1 MINVHALRE
10 RRACMLAKLDRPTF
24 QYEKMAGDDD
34 ALREELKVLAGKRR
48 RFDYRRLGTLL
59 EREGFYENHKKA
71 FRIYTEEGPS
81 VKRRLGRNH
90 SVADTVLRH
99 SFSVPAPTNYAS
111 LKFSH
116 RLLNNA
122 LRMRFASQ

>member
-59 EREGFYENHKKA
+59 EREGFYANHKKA

-81 VKRRLGRNH
+81 VKRRLGIITL
-90 SVADTVLRH
+90 SLTLCYDTVSLFQRPRTTPL
-99 SFSVPAPTNYAS
+99 SNSPTDC
-111 LKFSH
+111 
-116 RLLNNA
+116 
-122 LRMRFASQ
+122 

>member
-1 MINVHALRE
+1 
-10 RRACMLAKLDRPTF
+10 
-24 QYEKMAGDDD
+24 
-34 ALREELKVLAGKRR
+34 
-48 RFDYRRLGTLL
+48 
-59 EREGFYENHKKA
+59 
-71 FRIYTEEGPS
+71 